1 MARSQQILSLS
12 CIPIPPRPH
21 SAAILKEH
29 SPGRQRTNAIS
40 AIIIAMDD
48 KWFTYVYLAA
58 GIAVLMLIF
67 RARRAGSPPGMV
79 PIACAIIVVV
89 AFLVFINS
97 VTR

>member
-1 MARSQQILSLS
+1 
-12 CIPIPPRPH
+12 
-21 SAAILKEH
+21 
-29 SPGRQRTNAIS
+29 
-40 AIIIAMDD
+40 MDD

-58 GIAVLMLIF
+58 GLAVLMLIF